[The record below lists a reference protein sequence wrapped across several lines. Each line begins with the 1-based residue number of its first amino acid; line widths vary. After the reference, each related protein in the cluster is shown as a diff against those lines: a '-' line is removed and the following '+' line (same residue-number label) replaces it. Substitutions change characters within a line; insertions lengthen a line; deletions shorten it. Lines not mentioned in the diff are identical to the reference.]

1 MTVTSRRITVD
12 MLDMLFI
19 RFVNCY
25 KLLEVPKETFTDCLF
40 L

>member
-12 MLDMLFI
+12 MLELLI
-19 RFVNCY
+19 RLVNCY